1 MHFYCSGV
9 LCSLLLARP
18 AIPFLF
24 INTVSLK
31 AVPSQI
37 AASNY
42 QNLFRGSNLLQEHVS
57 DYVSFDTAPSNFGAG
72 GASYSSLLLFYLSQ
86 NLKPKLDLCSKVITK
101 IIDQEGLD
109 ATIKICESL
118 QSTVSA
124 ESYHL
129 ANNALLSVMISL
141 RLPEAA
147 SSHLSRLLQQVNGE
161 SEPDAF
167 IIADLLQLYMP
178 TESDDYTTLS
188 RRKVKKRA
196 LEASSLYTDIITHR
210 KFTVDGRMALKN
222 GSSVERG
229 YYNADV
235 SEESSSS
242 CSAADSIHEYGARAL
257 ASSSEWERAL
267 AAVACIGQRHL
278 SRPQMKAFTMQL
290 LQRLLQIDSNQQQ
303 QQQQQQLPSMGTAN
317 VLEDSSSRSESLAL
331 SLALLQPLNLFPADC
346 PLLHACLLQLST
358 SPMHIQTV
366 VSRIY
371 ELRKAESEG
380 KDAGWWRGRGLGVA
394 TMKQSSYQLGSDLY
408 SLSRLKV
415 SMQLVQRMFLSGC
428 DSEQLVDAIDCIW
441 MGGSGSHDDN
451 DDEGQGQ
458 GQGAVGNRIED
469 RDDVT
474 GRAGSAVAIE
484 QQWMRS
490 RRLSALTAI
499 EVAVR
504 CACLLR
510 DTRAGYFNG
519 NHAEEQISVCSVEL
533 PSKINMALS
542 PATATA
548 SATASATVTVMPS
561 WSSVQAMVLEASSCA
576 IDASLLVLTASLRA
590 IGQQKRISTLLQ
602 SIADYNA
609 PSLSDSSMSDTAD
622 KCENV
627 AVAGSGCIITAKSSA
642 EESIRGVW
650 TSRWTWSPNTDLLAQ
665 VA

>member
-9 LCSLLLARP
+9 LCILLLARP

-24 INTVSLK
+24 INTVSPK

-37 AASNY
+37 ATSNY

-118 QSTVSA
+118 QATVSA

-141 RLPEAA
+141 RLSEAA
-147 SSHLSRLLQQVNGE
+147 SSHLSRLLQQVNGQL
-161 SEPDAF
+161 EPDAC
-167 IIADLLQLYMP
+167 IIADLLKLYMP

-196 LEASSLYTDIITHR
+196 LEASALYTDIITHL
-210 KFTVDGRMALKN
+210 KFTVDGRTALRN

-229 YYNADV
+229 YFNADV
-235 SEESSSS
+235 PEESSSS
-242 CSAADSIHEYGARAL
+242 GSAADSIHEYGARAL

-267 AAVACIGQRHL
+267 AAVACIGHRHL
-278 SRPQMKAFTMQL
+278 SRPKMKTFTMQL

-303 QQQQQQLPSMGTAN
+303 QQQQQQQVPSMGTAS
-317 VLEDSSSRSESLAL
+317 VLEVSSSRCESLAL
-331 SLALLQPLNLFPADC
+331 SLALLQPLNLFPVDC

-366 VSRIY
+366 ISRIN
-371 ELRKAESEG
+371 ELRNAESEG
-380 KDAGWWRGRGLGVA
+380 KDGGWWRERGSGVA
-394 TMKQSSYQLGSDLY
+394 TTKQSSYQLGSNLY
-408 SLSRLKV
+408 SVSRLFPAKV

-428 DSEQLVDAIDCIW
+428 DSVQLMDAMDCIW
-441 MGGSGSHDDN
+441 TGGSHDD
-451 DDEGQGQ
+451 DGEGQGQ
-458 GQGAVGNRIED
+458 GQGAVGIHIED
-469 RDDVT
+469 RDGVT
-474 GRAGSAVAIE
+474 GRAGSAVAVE
-484 QQWMRS
+484 QQWMKD

-499 EVAVR
+499 EVAVQ

-510 DTRAGYFNG
+510 DARAGDFND
-519 NHAEEQISVCSVEL
+519 NHAEEQISVCAAEL
-533 PSKINMALS
+533 PSKINTALL
-542 PATATA
+542 PATATT
-548 SATASATVTVMPS
+548 ATATATLMPS
-561 WSSVQAMVLEASSCA
+561 SSSVQMMVLEATACA

-609 PSLSDSSMSDTAD
+609 PSLSDSSMSNTAAESD
-622 KCENV
+622 SV
-627 AVAGSGCIITAKSSA
+627 AVAGSGRIITAKSSA
-642 EESIRGVW
+642 EESTRGMW
-650 TSRWTWSPNTDLLAQ
+650 TSRWTWSPNSDLLAQ
-665 VA
+665 VT

>member
-9 LCSLLLARP
+9 LCILLLARQ

-86 NLKPKLDLCSKVITK
+86 NLKPKFDLCSKVITK

-118 QSTVSA
+118 QATVSA

-147 SSHLSRLLQQVNGE
+147 SSHLGRLLQQVNGVL
-161 SEPDAF
+161 EPDAC
-167 IIADLLQLYMP
+167 IIADLLKLYML

-196 LEASSLYTDIITHR
+196 LEASALYTDIITHL
-210 KFTVDGRMALKN
+210 KFTVDGRAALRN

-229 YYNADV
+229 YYADV
-235 SEESSSS
+235 SEEFSSS

-267 AAVACIGQRHL
+267 AAVASIGQRHL
-278 SRPQMKAFTMQL
+278 SRPQMKTFTMQL

-303 QQQQQQLPSMGTAN
+303 QQQVPSMGTASA
-317 VLEDSSSRSESLAL
+317 LEVSSSWSESLAL
-331 SLALLQPLNLFPADC
+331 SLALLQPLNLFPVDC
-346 PLLHACLLQLST
+346 PLLHACLLQVST

-366 VSRIY
+366 IRRIN
-371 ELRKAESEG
+371 ELRNAGSDG
-380 KDAGWWRGRGLGVA
+380 KDAGWWRERGSSVA
-394 TMKQSSYQLGSDLY
+394 TMKQSSYELRGNLY
-408 SLSRLKV
+408 SFSRLFPAKV

-428 DSEQLVDAIDCIW
+428 DSVQLVDAIDCIW
-441 MGGSGSHDDN
+441 LGGSHDD
-451 DDEGQGQ
+451 DDDDGEGQGQ
-458 GQGAVGNRIED
+458 GQGAVGYRIED

-474 GRAGSAVAIE
+474 GRAGSAVAVQ
-484 QQWMRS
+484 QQWIRG
-490 RRLSALTAI
+490 RRLSAREAI

-510 DTRAGYFNG
+510 DARAGDFNG
-519 NHAEEQISVCSVEL
+519 NHAEDQFSVGAAEL
-533 PSKINMALS
+533 PSKVNTALS
-542 PATATA
+542 PVTATATA
-548 SATASATVTVMPS
+548 TLTVTVTPS
-561 WSSVQAMVLEASSCA
+561 SNSVQAMVLEATACA

-622 KCENV
+622 KSDKL
-627 AVAGSGCIITAKSSA
+627 AVAGSGRIITAKSSA
-642 EESIRGVW
+642 EKSISGVW

-665 VA
+665 VT

>member
-1 MHFYCSGV
+1 M
-9 LCSLLLARP
+9 
-18 AIPFLF
+18 
-24 INTVSLK
+24 
-31 AVPSQI
+31 PSQI

-42 QNLFRGSNLLQEHVS
+42 QNLFRGSYLLQEHVS

-86 NLKPKLDLCSKVITK
+86 NLKPKFDLCSKVITK

-118 QSTVSA
+118 QATVSA

-161 SEPDAF
+161 LEPDAF
-167 IIADLLQLYMP
+167 IIADLLKLYMP

-196 LEASSLYTDIITHR
+196 LEASALYTDIITHL
-210 KFTVDGRMALKN
+210 KFTVDGRTILRN

-235 SEESSSS
+235 SEESSS

-267 AAVACIGQRHL
+267 AAVACIGQQHL
-278 SRPQMKAFTMQL
+278 SRPQMKTFTMQL

-303 QQQQQQLPSMGTAN
+303 QQQQVPTMATASA
-317 VLEDSSSRSESLAL
+317 LEVSSSRSESLAL
-331 SLALLQPLNLFPADC
+331 SLALLQPLNLFPVDC

-366 VSRIY
+366 ISRIN
-371 ELRKAESEG
+371 ELRNAGSDG
-380 KDAGWWRGRGLGVA
+380 KDAGSWRERGSGVA
-394 TMKQSSYQLGSDLY
+394 TMKQSSYQLGSNLY
-408 SLSRLKV
+408 SFSRLFPAKV

-428 DSEQLVDAIDCIW
+428 DSAQLVDAIDCIW
-441 MGGSGSHDDN
+441 MGGSHDD
-451 DDEGQGQ
+451 DDDSEGQGQ
-458 GQGAVGNRIED
+458 GQGAVGYRVED

-474 GRAGSAVAIE
+474 GRAGSAVAVE
-484 QQWMRS
+484 QQWMRG

-499 EVAVR
+499 EVAVQ

-510 DTRAGYFNG
+510 DARAGDFNDR
-519 NHAEEQISVCSVEL
+519 HEEEQISVCAAVL

-542 PATATA
+542 PVTATATA
-548 SATASATVTVMPS
+548 TATVTVTPS
-561 WSSVQAMVLEASSCA
+561 SSSVQMMVLEASSCA

-602 SIADYNA
+602 SMADYNA
-609 PSLSDSSMSDTAD
+609 PSLSDSSMSDTAAKSD
-622 KCENV
+622 KL
-627 AVAGSGCIITAKSSA
+627 ALAGSGRIITAKSSA
-642 EESIRGVW
+642 EESMRGVW

-665 VA
+665 VI